1 MIDRIT
7 KNEERL
13 DKLSS
18 NIKELE
24 VALENFKTS
33 KKDLDLLNKYYDSKN
48 WIKDKDAYE
57 NGSIP
62 KVKAGVL
69 SEDAVWNLNEDI
81 NDLIKDMKSIVKMFY
96 R

>member
-1 MIDRIT
+1 MIDRIN

-13 DKLSS
+13 DKLLLSV
-18 NIKELE
+18 KELE
-24 VALENFKTS
+24 KALENFKTS

-48 WIKDKDAYE
+48 WIKDKEAYE

-62 KVKAGVL
+62 RVKAGVL

>member
-1 MIDRIT
+1 MIDRIS

-13 DKLSS
+13 DKLLLSV
-18 NIKELE
+18 KELE
-24 VALENFKTS
+24 KALENFKAS
-33 KKDLDLLNKYYDSKN
+33 KKDIDLLNKYYDSKN

>member
-13 DKLSS
+13 DKLLS

-24 VALENFKTS
+24 VALENLKAS

-62 KVKAGVL
+62 KIKAGVL
-69 SEDAVWNLNEDI
+69 SEDAIWNMNEELK
-81 NDLIKDMKSIVKMFY
+81 DLIKDMKNIVKLFY

>member
-1 MIDRIT
+1 MIERIS

-13 DKLSS
+13 DKLLL

-24 VALENFKTS
+24 VALENFKAS

-48 WIKDKDAYE
+48 WLKDKDAYE

-62 KVKAGVL
+62 KIKAGVL
-69 SEDAVWNLNEDI
+69 SEDAIWNMNEELK
-81 NDLIKDMKSIVKMFY
+81 DLIKDMENIVKLFY

>member
-13 DKLSS
+13 DKLLLSV
-18 NIKELE
+18 KELE
-24 VALENFKTS
+24 KALENFKAS
-33 KKDLDLLNKYYDSKN
+33 KKDLDLLNKYYGSKN
-48 WIKDKDAYE
+48 WLKDKEAYE

>member
-1 MIDRIT
+1 MIERIS

-13 DKLSS
+13 DKLLLSV
-18 NIKELE
+18 KELE
-24 VALENFKTS
+24 IALENFKAS
-33 KKDLDLLNKYYDSKN
+33 KKDLDLLNKYYGSKN
-48 WIKDKDAYE
+48 WLKDKEVYE
-57 NGSIP
+57 KDVIP

-81 NDLIKDMKSIVKMFY
+81 NDLIKDMKSIVKMFN

>member
-1 MIDRIT
+1 MIDRIS

-13 DKLSS
+13 DKLLL

-48 WIKDKDAYE
+48 WLKDKDAYE

-62 KVKAGVL
+62 KIKAGVL
-69 SEDAVWNLNEDI
+69 SEDAIWNMNEELK
-81 NDLIKDMKSIVKMFY
+81 DLIKDMKNIVKLFY

>member
-1 MIDRIT
+1 MIDRIS

-13 DKLSS
+13 DKLLLSV
-18 NIKELE
+18 KELE
-24 VALENFKTS
+24 KALENFKAS

-48 WIKDKDAYE
+48 WLKDKDAYE

-62 KVKAGVL
+62 KIKAGVL

>member
-33 KKDLDLLNKYYDSKN
+33 KKDFDLLNKYYDSKN

>member
-13 DKLSS
+13 DKLLS

-24 VALENFKTS
+24 VALENLKAS

-48 WIKDKDAYE
+48 WLKDKDAYE

-62 KVKAGVL
+62 KIKAGVL
-69 SEDAVWNLNEDI
+69 SEDAIWNMNEELK
-81 NDLIKDMKSIVKMFY
+81 DLIKDMKNIVKLFY

>member
-1 MIDRIT
+1 MIDRIS

-13 DKLSS
+13 DKLLLSV
-18 NIKELE
+18 KELE
-24 VALENFKTS
+24 KALENFKAS

>member
-13 DKLSS
+13 DKLLS

-48 WIKDKDAYE
+48 WLKDKDAYE

-62 KVKAGVL
+62 KIKAGVL
-69 SEDAVWNLNEDI
+69 SEDAIWNMNEELK
-81 NDLIKDMKSIVKMFY
+81 DLIKDMKNIVKLFY

>member
-1 MIDRIT
+1 MIDRIS

-13 DKLSS
+13 DKLLL

-48 WIKDKDAYE
+48 WLKDKDAYE

-62 KVKAGVL
+62 KIKAGVL
-69 SEDAVWNLNEDI
+69 SEDAIWNMNEELK
-81 NDLIKDMKSIVKMFY
+81 DLIKDMENIVKLFY

>member
-1 MIDRIT
+1 MIERSS

-13 DKLSS
+13 DKLLLSV
-18 NIKELE
+18 KELE
-24 VALENFKTS
+24 KALENFKAS

>member
-13 DKLSS
+13 DKLLL

-48 WIKDKDAYE
+48 WLKDKDAYE

-62 KVKAGVL
+62 KIKAGVL
-69 SEDAVWNLNEDI
+69 SEDAIWNMNEELK
-81 NDLIKDMKSIVKMFY
+81 DLIKDMKNIVKLFY